1 MTSSQIFPT
10 VASST
15 ANPCGLLLTVEILGV
30 VMYSQKIC
38 NLRTDIFLANL
49 RITALSKK
57 TKQKLKPGG
66 LLYYQLLSLYGEEI
80 SDSLDKA
87 KEKEV

>member
-1 MTSSQIFPT
+1 
-10 VASST
+10 
-15 ANPCGLLLTVEILGV
+15 
-30 VMYSQKIC
+30 MYSQKIC

-87 KEKEV
+87 KEKEVWGTW